1 MEKLTFEDVRQG
13 KNGAV
18 LLYEY
23 VRGSTCQG
31 INTPTSDIDHGGV
44 YMCPPEQL
52 VGLGFDYEDEV
63 SSEKHDDSWFELN
76 KFMRLL
82 CKSNPT
88 VLEALF
94 VDDEFVIYEHPIMT
108 ELKKN
113 RDLFLTK
120 ECFKPFGG
128 YAVSQIEKARGLNKK
143 IAWDKADMVRKTPM
157 DFCYTFCNQG
167 SKPMEKW
174 LEERGL
180 DQRNCGLVNVPNMP
194 NMYGVYY
201 DWGQHM
207 RLAGIDKEWFCDI
220 KNCNTKFMK
229 TIVDEFGRDW
239 LPLYIDGGIHEE
251 DYDRPYYT
259 ETDYPE
265 EFGTLYDFIEK
276 PKGGYC
282 GIIAPDG
289 DSNTIRFTAIPD
301 KYESPICFMSY
312 NANGYESHCRRY
324 KEYEEWKQKR
334 NKVRYE
340 NNLGHDYD
348 CYLEKETEFLTPYG
362 WRKYDEIKDTDL
374 IASINSNHELEFV
387 PIINRFDGVYNGDI
401 YTYESRYTRFSVTPN
416 HKLYLSKCHRSPNNN
431 FSIVYD
437 NENAQW
443 NFISVED
450 YFNGRSSF
458 YHEIKNIGNNKSDN
472 IEYTDDFIILLG
484 CFLSEGTYYYKGEKL
499 LSVRISQIE
508 GNRLCRLMDNIKTID
523 IKKYCYNKRGKGN
536 EITWECKDEKIIKLL
551 LECNGRYSF
560 EKDIPQYVYTFS
572 KRQFDLLFNAMIC
585 GDGTEHKKKGHRC
598 YYTYSPKM
606 AKSLQTLLTL
616 NGYNAQMY
624 GGEKGSY
631 CRHYKSS
638 YNRKDGKILPT
649 YQIFISKDNYG
660 YNVINKR
667 MLKGGKTG
675 WKKEIVTNERIV
687 CFENINHTLVTR
699 NGNKMAFHSNS
710 KNMSHSFRLLQMCIE
725 IANGETMK
733 VKRTE
738 DREFLLDIRAHKYS
752 YEELMTMLNDK
763 KAEMDEAIKNSAI
776 KETVDVEKVNEVL
789 VNLRKEQF
797 KAFLNK

>member
-1 MEKLTFEDVRQG
+1 MGKLSFEDIRQG

-94 VDDEFVIYEHPIMT
+94 IDDKFVIYEHPIMT

-201 DWGQHM
+201 DWGQSL
-207 RLAGIDKEWFCDI
+207 RLKGLKEFTELPKEEYI
-220 KNCNTKFMK
+220 QLLKNITDFYGW
-229 TIVDEFGRDW
+229 VDTLQW
-239 LPLYIDGGIHEE
+239 LKDN
-251 DYDRPYYT
+251 
-259 ETDYPE
+259 ET
-265 EFGTLYDFIEK
+265 

-289 DSNTIRFTAIPD
+289 DSNTIRFTAVPD
-301 KYESPICFMSY
+301 KHESPICFMSY
-312 NANGYESHCRRY
+312 NAQGYESHCRRY

-348 CYLEKETEFLTPYG
+348 C
-362 WRKYDEIKDTDL
+362 
-374 IASINSNHELEFV
+374 
-387 PIINRFDGVYNGDI
+387 
-401 YTYESRYTRFSVTPN
+401 
-416 HKLYLSKCHRSPNNN
+416 
-431 FSIVYD
+431 
-437 NENAQW
+437 
-443 NFISVED
+443 
-450 YFNGRSSF
+450 
-458 YHEIKNIGNNKSDN
+458 KN
-472 IEYTDDFIILLG
+472 L
-484 CFLSEGTYYYKGEKL
+484 
-499 LSVRISQIE
+499 
-508 GNRLCRLMDNIKTID
+508 
-523 IKKYCYNKRGKGN
+523 
-536 EITWECKDEKIIKLL
+536 
-551 LECNGRYSF
+551 
-560 EKDIPQYVYTFS
+560 
-572 KRQFDLLFNAMIC
+572 
-585 GDGTEHKKKGHRC
+585 
-598 YYTYSPKM
+598 
-606 AKSLQTLLTL
+606 
-616 NGYNAQMY
+616 
-624 GGEKGSY
+624 
-631 CRHYKSS
+631 
-638 YNRKDGKILPT
+638 
-649 YQIFISKDNYG
+649 
-660 YNVINKR
+660 
-667 MLKGGKTG
+667 
-675 WKKEIVTNERIV
+675 
-687 CFENINHTLVTR
+687 
-699 NGNKMAFHSNS
+699 
-710 KNMSHSFRLLQMCIE
+710 SHSFRLVQMCIE

-797 KAFLNK
+797 KVFLDK